1 MSTGDPPGGDP
12 PRADVRIDTG
22 ITAEP
27 LDPGAAHRVVAD
39 PSCGGVAVFVGVVRD
54 HHEGASVTGLTYE
67 AWEDEAPA
75 ALRRV
80 AREVAEEHTGVR
92 AVYAWHRTGSLAV
105 GEPSVVVAASA
116 PHRAEAL
123 AACRE
128 LIDRLKAEVP
138 IWKQE
143 HLDGGGSR
151 WPGIDT
157 DA

>member
-1 MSTGDPPGGDP
+1 MSTAGRPDLDP
-12 PRADVRIDTG
+12 PRTGVRIDTG

-27 LDPGAAHRVVAD
+27 LDVGAAHEQVSD

-54 HHEGASVTGLTYE
+54 HHEGDAVTGLTYE
-67 AWEDEAPA
+67 AWEDEAPV

-80 AREVAEEHTGVR
+80 AREVAEVHTGVR
-92 AVYAWHRTGSLAV
+92 AVYAWHRTGALAV
-105 GEPSVVVAASA
+105 GESSVVVATSA

-123 AACRE
+123 AACRDV
-128 LIDRLKAEVP
+128 IDRLKAEVP

-143 HLDGGGSR
+143 HLEDGDSR

>member
-1 MSTGDPPGGDP
+1 MTTGDRSTTDP
-12 PRADVRIDTG
+12 SRADVRIDTA
-22 ITAEP
+22 ITDDP
-27 LDPGAAHRVVAD
+27 LDAAAAYPAVAD

-54 HHEGASVTGLTYE
+54 HHEGESVQGLTYE
-67 AWEDEAPA
+67 VWEEQAQA

-80 AREVAEEHTGVR
+80 AVEVAEVHRAVR
-92 AVYAWHRTGSLAV
+92 AVYARHRTGALGV

-116 PHRAEAL
+116 PHRGEAF

-143 HLDGGGSR
+143 HLADGDSR